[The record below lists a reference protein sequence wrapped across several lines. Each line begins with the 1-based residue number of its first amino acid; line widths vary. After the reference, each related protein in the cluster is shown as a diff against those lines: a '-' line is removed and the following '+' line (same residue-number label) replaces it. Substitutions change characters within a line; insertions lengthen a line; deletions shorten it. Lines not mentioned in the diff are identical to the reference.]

1 MKALQKIPQ
10 SIADMVGGRSFYLD
24 DIGRSDSKVLLF
36 EDRVLK
42 IEKMT
47 ENARSEYEI
56 LSFLQG
62 KLPVPQ
68 ILAREESEGYQYLL
82 MTKLQGNM
90 ACADGYD
97 PKKVTIGLANGLKML
112 WQVDITDCP
121 HHNTVAE
128 KLQKAKKRLESGFFL
143 GKIPDTADFTDF
155 ETLYAYLSDH
165 RPEETLV
172 FSHGDYC
179 LPNVFLDGENAVGFL
194 DLGCGGIADKWYD
207 IMMCL
212 WSMRYNFCEFLGM
225 PVEEFPKY
233 QRLLFERLGLAEDAA
248 AIRYHQLL
256 DLFFE

>member
-24 DIGRSDSKVLLF
+24 DIGRSDSKILLF

-47 ENARSEYEI
+47 ENARREYEI

-97 PKKVTIGLANGLKML
+97 PKKVTIGLANGLKTL

-165 RPEETLV
+165 APRKRLSFHMAIIACPTFFWTV
-172 FSHGDYC
+172 KMPSAFSIS
-179 LPNVFLDGENAVGFL
+179 AVAGL
-194 DLGCGGIADKWYD
+194 LT
-207 IMMCL
+207 
-212 WSMRYNFCEFLGM
+212 NGM
-225 PVEEFPKY
+225 I
-233 QRLLFERLGLAEDAA
+233 L
-248 AIRYHQLL
+248 
-256 DLFFE
+256 